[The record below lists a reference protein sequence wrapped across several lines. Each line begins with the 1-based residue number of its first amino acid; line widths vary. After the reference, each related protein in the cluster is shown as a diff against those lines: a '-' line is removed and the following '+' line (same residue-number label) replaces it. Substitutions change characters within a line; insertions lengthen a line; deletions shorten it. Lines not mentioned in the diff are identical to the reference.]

1 MKHFPLL
8 LLLFLAGILISCEGS
23 EQGNQ
28 QDSSEELSNEVPDK
42 AEAEVLSRDIWRA
55 AIDIGEEEIPFD
67 LILERGLDQSIQG
80 ALVENGE
87 EKVEFEKVRVEGD
100 SIILPF
106 SVFASEIR
114 AKLGEDQLQGT
125 WFNDARTNHNRLTVT
140 GHPVEKL
147 GSRFAESSE
156 DPPVNFAGQWEVEF
170 IYKESEKSKAIG
182 IFEQQGRDLKG
193 TFRTET
199 GDYRYL
205 VGSVYGREMKLST
218 FDGAHAFLFHAEKLK
233 DGSLKGEFYSGA
245 HWFESWTAV
254 INPEF
259 TLGNPDSLTF
269 MKDPKEE
276 FQIAF
281 VGTDN
286 QVVKLNDERYW
297 NQPTLVQIMGTWCPN
312 CKDQTTWLNEV
323 NEKYPGI
330 QVLSLAFELTTDT
343 AVAFRNINRLKEHF
357 DLSYDVLFAG
367 RAGKKTASAALPQLN
382 HVMSYPTLLFLDRE
396 HRVQRIYTGFNGPA
410 TGAVHEKLVESLDAS
425 IRQLLEPS

>member
-1 MKHFPLL
+1 MKQFPIF
-8 LLLFLAGILISCEGS
+8 LFLAVLLVSCGETN
-23 EQGNQ
+23 ER
-28 QDSSEELSNEVPDK
+28 SEESSGTELSSEVPDK
-42 AEAEVLSRDIWRA
+42 EEAEVLDRDLWRV

-67 LILERGLDQSIQG
+67 LVFERGTDDEIQG
-80 ALVENGE
+80 ALIENGE
-87 EKVEFEKVRVEGD
+87 EKVAFDAIITVED
-100 SIILPF
+100 SLMLPF
-106 SVFASEIR
+106 SVFASELR
-114 AKLGEDQLQGT
+114 VRLKDGKLAGT
-125 WFNDARTNHNRLTVT
+125 WFNDARSNHNRLPIS
-140 GHPVEKL
+140 GYAVEKS
-147 GSRFAESSE
+147 GSRFLESS
-156 DPPVNFAGQWEVEF
+156 DAPPANFTGQWEVEF
-170 IYKESEKSKAIG
+170 VYKETEKSKAIG
-182 IFEQQGRDLKG
+182 VFEQQGRDLKG

-218 FDGAHAFLFHAEKLK
+218 FDGAHAFLFHAEKLE

-254 INPEF
+254 LNPEF

-269 MKDPKEE
+269 MKDPQEE

-281 VGTDN
+281 VGTDGRT
-286 QVVKLNDERYW
+286 VKLSDEQYL

-312 CKDQTTWLNEV
+312 CKDQTAWLNEV
-323 NEKYPGI
+323 NERHTGI

-343 AVAFRNINRLKEHF
+343 AVAFRNINRLKDHF

-367 RAGKKTASAALPQLN
+367 RAGRKTASAALPQLN

-410 TGAVHEKLVESLDAS
+410 TGAVYEKLVESLDQS
-425 IRQLLEPS
+425 IRQLLQPS